1 MKEAKPSE
9 GKRVHPLTKIGY
21 FLLTQGNRYAN
32 SFILLAGFA
41 LADFDLTN
49 LTTNGDMTQRQYEA
63 EGDVTQLVVSDLNA
77 DVVITPFPMPPGL
90 TRPCGRELS
99 LYPETTLWQPGSR
112 RGSLCFYACFAWEL
126 WCFALW
132 WA

>member
-41 LADFDLTN
+41 LSGAFFVLGVN
-49 LTTNGDMTQRQYEA
+49 YVAPAFSYASRVNEALRQA
-63 EGDVTQLVVSDLNA
+63 LCV
-77 DVVITPFPMPPGL
+77 FMPVLPGNYGVL
-90 TRPCGRELS
+90 RYG
-99 LYPETTLWQPGSR
+99 GHKND
-112 RGSLCFYACFAWEL
+112 
-126 WCFALW
+126 
-132 WA
+132 

>member
-41 LADFDLTN
+41 LSGAFFVLGVN
-49 LTTNGDMTQRQYEA
+49 YVAPAFSYASRVNEA
-63 EGDVTQLVVSDLNA
+63 LAAWQQA
-77 DVVITPFPMPPGL
+77 W
-90 TRPCGRELS
+90 LS
-99 LYPETTLWQPGSR
+99 VFLCLFCLGIMMFCVMVGIKMIKIILEFQR
-112 RGSLCFYACFAWEL
+112 RGRTL
-126 WCFALW
+126 
-132 WA
+132 

>member
-41 LADFDLTN
+41 LSGAFFVLGVN
-49 LTTNGDMTQRQYEA
+49 YVAPAFSYASRVNEALRQGIEF
-63 EGDVTQLVVSDLNA
+63 VSRDDALA
-77 DVVITPFPMPPGL
+77 AWQQAWLSVFFMPVLPGNYGVL
-90 TRPCGRELS
+90 RYG
-99 LYPETTLWQPGSR
+99 GHKND
-112 RGSLCFYACFAWEL
+112 
-126 WCFALW
+126 
-132 WA
+132 

>member
-41 LADFDLTN
+41 LSGAFFVLGGALIFHDWAGCRSCEVTKK
-49 LTTNGDMTQRQYEA
+49 QQ
-63 EGDVTQLVVSDLNA
+63 EGD
-77 DVVITPFPMPPGL
+77 
-90 TRPCGRELS
+90 S
-99 LYPETTLWQPGSR
+99 LL
-112 RGSLCFYACFAWEL
+112 FF
-126 WCFALW
+126 
-132 WA
+132 

>member
-41 LADFDLTN
+41 LSGAFFVLGVN
-49 LTTNGDMTQRQYEA
+49 YVAPAFSYASRVNEALRQGIEF
-63 EGDVTQLVVSDLNA
+63 VSRDDALA
-77 DVVITPFPMPPGL
+77 GVALCVFMPVLPGNYGVL
-90 TRPCGRELS
+90 RYG
-99 LYPETTLWQPGSR
+99 GHKND
-112 RGSLCFYACFAWEL
+112 
-126 WCFALW
+126 
-132 WA
+132 

>member
-41 LADFDLTN
+41 LSGAFFVLGVNYVAPAFSYASRVNEALRQGIEFVSRDDALAAWQQAWLSVFLCLFCLGRKSGREN
-49 LTTNGDMTQRQYEA
+49 VGQRQR
-63 EGDVTQLVVSDLNA
+63 DLG
-77 DVVITPFPMPPGL
+77 PGAAGI
-90 TRPCGRELS
+90 RAG
-99 LYPETTLWQPGSR
+99 
-112 RGSLCFYACFAWEL
+112 
-126 WCFALW
+126 
-132 WA
+132 

>member
-32 SFILLAGFA
+32 SFILLTGFA
-41 LADFDLTN
+41 LSGAFFVLGVN
-49 LTTNGDMTQRQYEA
+49 YVAPAFSYASRVNEALRQ
-63 EGDVTQLVVSDLNA
+63 G
-77 DVVITPFPMPPGL
+77 I
-90 TRPCGRELS
+90 
-99 LYPETTLWQPGSR
+99 GSR
-112 RGSLCFYACFAWEL
+112 RGFLCFYACFAWEL

>member
-41 LADFDLTN
+41 LSGAFFVLGVN
-49 LTTNGDMTQRQYEA
+49 YVAPAWQQA
-63 EGDVTQLVVSDLNA
+63 W
-77 DVVITPFPMPPGL
+77 
-90 TRPCGRELS
+90 LS
-99 LYPETTLWQPGSR
+99 VFLCLFCLGIMVFCVMVGIKMIKIILEFQR
-112 RGSLCFYACFAWEL
+112 RGRTL
-126 WCFALW
+126 
-132 WA
+132 

>member
-41 LADFDLTN
+41 LSGAFFVLGVNYVAPAFSYASRVNEALRQGIEFVSRDDALAAWQQAWLSVFLCLFCLGIMAFWEIIFPIAFQFFSDDFFII
-49 LTTNGDMTQRQYEA
+49 GKFC
-63 EGDVTQLVVSDLNA
+63 S
-77 DVVITPFPMPPGL
+77 I
-90 TRPCGRELS
+90 
-99 LYPETTLWQPGSR
+99 
-112 RGSLCFYACFAWEL
+112 
-126 WCFALW
+126 
-132 WA
+132 

>member
-41 LADFDLTN
+41 LSGAFFVLGVK
-49 LTTNGDMTQRQYEA
+49 LCGA
-63 EGDVTQLVVSDLNA
+63 GLFLCL
-77 DVVITPFPMPPGL
+77 PG
-90 TRPCGRELS
+90 
-99 LYPETTLWQPGSR
+99 
-112 RGSLCFYACFAWEL
+112 
-126 WCFALW
+126 
-132 WA
+132 

>member
-41 LADFDLTN
+41 LSGAFFVLGVN
-49 LTTNGDMTQRQYEA
+49 YVAPAFSYASRVNEA
-63 EGDVTQLVVSDLNA
+63 
-77 DVVITPFPMPPGL
+77 
-90 TRPCGRELS
+90 CGRELS